1 MTMTETNE
9 NPDHEKIAKA
19 VELTRQEKFDE
30 AIVIFEEVLPNLT
43 SGSIPDKR
51 VAAGAVSYY
60 GVCLAKVRRK
70 YAEAVQYCN
79 VSIKTNI
86 FDPDHRYNL
95 ALVYLERDDRRAA
108 VDALSSGLRL
118 NPKHPRINE
127 VFDEIGRRQKPV
139 IPFLARNNPLNV
151 WLGKKRRHAE

>member
-1 MTMTETNE
+1 MNETQA
-9 NPDHEKIAKA
+9 NPIHEKIGEAI
-19 VELTRQEKFDE
+19 ELTRKERFEE
-30 AIVIFEEVLPNLT
+30 AIVLFEEHLPAAT
-43 SGSIPDKR
+43 SGDMNDKR

-60 GVCLAKVRRK
+60 GVCLAKVRRR

-108 VDALSSGLRL
+108 VEALSSGLRL

-139 IPFLARNNPLNV
+139 IPFLPRHNPVNV
-151 WLGKKRRHAE
+151 WLGRKRRSQD